1 MRVAQQAVAR
11 DGRCDTAGALAGAPG
26 GQRWDSAA
34 RRALASPISVSV
46 LMSPG
51 LLSSR
56 HNTSEDIGTAN
67 QGSAGQTGRV
77 QLHVFKL
84 SFRRLSLCVTANG
97 RSFIHLELSDRG
109 RLRATATSQCIFRLP
124 WCDTDAHGMGG
135 DATCHLCPTSFFP
148 PLCTCALTPAACT
161 AIFSAKE

>member
-46 LMSPG
+46 FMSPG

-56 HNTSEDIGTAN
+56 HDTSEDIGARLIRN
-67 QGSAGQTGRV
+67 QLDRPEE
-77 QLHVFKL
+77 F
-84 SFRRLSLCVTANG
+84 SFMSSNCPFDSPAVLVCNCEWTFIH
-97 RSFIHLELSDRG
+97 SFIHLELSDRG

-124 WCDTDAHGMGG
+124 WRDTTLMHVGWKG
-135 DATCHLCPTSFFP
+135 TRLVTYVRHLFSRHS
-148 PLCTCALTPAACT
+148 APAP
-161 AIFSAKE
+161 